1 MSSPKK
7 SSVKSKNGSWNRFSS
22 LPKTPTRRL
31 TIRPF
36 NRGPSGGGG
45 GRFGDR
51 DNKFRKGKRDD
62 GGLRV
67 NGEIYS
73 PQVRLID
80 ETGQM
85 VGVMSSREALQIA
98 EARGLDLLEIA
109 PNANPPTC
117 KIMDY
122 GKWKYENKKKEKEA
136 KKKQT
141 VITVKEIQVR
151 PRTDDHDIDV
161 KVRHARRFLLDGDKV
176 KVNLRF
182 MGRELAHQEYG
193 IKQLRRVE
201 QLLNDVA
208 LVETSPRVEGKQAF
222 LLLAPDPVKIKEYL
236 KTHKKEALEPLNN
249 EDVTETKVVKEED

>member
-1 MSSPKK
+1 M
-7 SSVKSKNGSWNRFSS
+7 
-22 LPKTPTRRL
+22 
-31 TIRPF
+31 RPF
-36 NRGPSGGGG
+36 KGPPAGG
-45 GRFGDR
+45 GRSFGGD
-51 DNKFRKGKRDD
+51 KFRKGKRDD

-67 NGEIYS
+67 NGEIYA

-80 ETGQM
+80 ENGQM

-98 EARGLDLLEIA
+98 ESRSLDLIEIA
-109 PNANPPTC
+109 PTATPPTC

-182 MGRELAHQEYG
+182 MGRELAHQEFG
-193 IKQLRRVE
+193 MATLRRVE
-201 QLLNDVA
+201 KMLSDISITESAPKL
-208 LVETSPRVEGKQAF
+208 EGKQAF
-222 LLLAPDPVKIKEYL
+222 LLLAPDPVKVKEFL
-236 KTHKKEALEPLNN
+236 KTQPKPDAPLEPLVD
-249 EDVTETKVVKEED
+249 EPDEE

>member
-1 MSSPKK
+1 
-7 SSVKSKNGSWNRFSS
+7 
-22 LPKTPTRRL
+22 
-31 TIRPF
+31 
-36 NRGPSGGGG
+36 
-45 GRFGDR
+45 
-51 DNKFRKGKRDD
+51 
-62 GGLRV
+62 
-67 NGEIYS
+67 
-73 PQVRLID
+73 
-80 ETGQM
+80 M

-98 EARGLDLLEIA
+98 ESRGLDLLEIA
-109 PNANPPTC
+109 PNATPPTC

-201 QLLNDVA
+201 QMLNDVA